1 MKFNGHSS
9 IQARISKIIED
20 YNITDINAYLASQ
33 IMMVGE
39 TLTNSSTLCKID
51 QIFVKTEEKRESNE
65 SSLPAFLMSHIL
77 ISNCLIDSLAKITF
91 TTLNNAVCSNNLLS
105 VMKSE
110 HFDEVS
116 SLGVLEIE
124 NDGGLYED
132 LVKLSKNS
140 FSSFEGV
147 YI

>member
-1 MKFNGHSS
+1 
-9 IQARISKIIED
+9 
-20 YNITDINAYLASQ
+20 
-33 IMMVGE
+33 MVGE

-51 QIFVKTEEKRESNE
+51 QIFVKTEEKRESNG
-65 SSLPAFLMSHIL
+65 SSLPAFFMSHIL